1 MISPK
6 EALDIVENQSIALA
20 PFRINL
26 SEALGYRLA
35 QNVLSPIAMPPFRQS
50 AMDGYAV
57 NLHQS
62 DSFTVIGEI
71 QAGDGQNPGLDKNQ
85 GVRIFTGAAV
95 PDDAQLV
102 IMQEKI
108 RREGEIAFIEGEL
121 GHHNIRPAGE
131 QIQQGDIA
139 LEKGSFLNAA
149 AIGFLTTLGITEVS
163 VYRKP
168 SVAIV
173 STGNELQSPG
183 TPLAPGKIY
192 ESNSLMLQMALR
204 SMGYANSS
212 LQQIQDDYTTTVAV
226 LKELIVQNDMVLIS
240 GGISV
245 GDYDYVGKALTE
257 IGVTPQFYKVKQKP
271 GKPLFFGKKD
281 NTLIFALPGN
291 PAAALSCTY
300 IYVRT
305 ALEKVSGNSSF
316 QIPRTQGKIS
326 AAYTKKG
333 PRAQF
338 LKGYYTQGQVQVLE
352 GQSSAM
358 LRSFAQANVLVFIP
372 EDRFEIA
379 PGETVELIPIP
390 GL

>member
-1 MISPK
+1 
-6 EALDIVENQSIALA
+6 
-20 PFRINL
+20 
-26 SEALGYRLA
+26 
-35 QNVLSPIAMPPFRQS
+35 MPPFRQS
-50 AMDGYAV
+50 AIDGYAV
-57 NLHQS
+57 NQYES

-95 PDDAQLV
+95 PDDAQVV

-131 QIQQGDIA
+131 QIQEGEIA
-139 LEKGSFLNAA
+139 LKKGSFLNAA
-149 AIGFLTTLGITEVS
+149 AIGFLTTLGVTQVS

-168 SVAIV
+168 TVAIV

-183 TPLAPGKIY
+183 TPLVSGKIY

-204 SMGYANSS
+204 SMGYAHSS
-212 LQQIQDDYTTTVAV
+212 LPHIQDDYSTTITV
-226 LKELIVQNDMVLIS
+226 LKELIHQNDMVLIS

-245 GDYDYVGKALTE
+245 GDYDYVGKALAE
-257 IGVTPQFYKVKQKP
+257 IGVIPQFYKVKQKP

-305 ALEKVSGNSSF
+305 ALERVSGNRDF

-326 AAYTKKG
+326 AAYSKKG

-338 LKGYYTQGQVQVLE
+338 LKGYYKQGQVQVLE

-379 PGETVELIPIP
+379 AGEVVELIPIP
-390 GL
+390 GV